1 MVFLDMLDSKRLD
14 FAFLSVAA
22 DANTKRARHFLE
34 SLPGL
39 ASFLRFASSGP
50 LYTIFS
56 KPGPAL
62 FKPGYPREP
71 QGFGEWL
78 RRLRLNHGLLI
89 KDFASWSASARTLCQ
104 LGDAGQEAL

>member
-1 MVFLDMLDSKRLD
+1 LFEGFKDFLQGQV
-14 FAFLSVAA
+14 SVCPP
-22 DANTKRARHFLE
+22 E
-34 SLPGL
+34 PGL
-39 ASFLRFASSGP
+39 SSLLRFASSGP

-56 KPGPAL
+56 NPGPTL

-89 KDFASWSASARTLCQ
+89 KDFARLVGVSEDTVSTGRC
-104 LGDAGQEAL
+104 GAGSPLSSQGKN